1 MPGAISVKVILINRA
16 SGILNQMFSSSSD
29 LWPLRDQKYVLEA
42 LIFWLSERKEENK
55 HLAVSLELR
64 KKHPSLKKFREA
76 KKSVSILVS
85 IIIWDV
91 TTTSVYSIWSQI
103 CNSFLTSLDVGGTNI
118 PPIFRIALKKLFHI
132 DCDWLKSRDS

>member
-16 SGILNQMFSSSSD
+16 SGILNQMFGSSSD

-64 KKHPSLKKFREA
+64 KK
-76 KKSVSILVS
+76 
-85 IIIWDV
+85 
-91 TTTSVYSIWSQI
+91 TSE
-103 CNSFLTSLDVGGTNI
+103 F
-118 PPIFRIALKKLFHI
+118 K
-132 DCDWLKSRDS
+132 